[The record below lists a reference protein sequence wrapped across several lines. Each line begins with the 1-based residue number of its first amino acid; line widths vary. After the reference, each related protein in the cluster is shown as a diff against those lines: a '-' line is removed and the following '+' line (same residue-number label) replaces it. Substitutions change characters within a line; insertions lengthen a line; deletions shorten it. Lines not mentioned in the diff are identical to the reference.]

1 MTIQE
6 MKIGDHASVTKTVSE
21 TDVYLF
27 AGITGDLNP
36 AHTNEVAAS
45 KTMFKTRIAHGML
58 GAGFISAVLGMYLP
72 GPGTIY
78 MGQELKFTKPVHIG
92 DTVTA
97 TATVEEIILEKNRVI
112 LDTTVV
118 NQDGEVV
125 IKVKQLLCL
134 QRLDLAE
141 KLLRKIT

>member
-36 AHTNEVAAS
+36 ALTNEVAAS

-125 IKVKQLLCL
+125 IKGKATVMPPK
-134 QRLDLAE
+134 A
-141 KLLRKIT
+141 

>member
-58 GAGFISAVLGMYLP
+58 GACFISAVLGMYLP

-125 IKVKQLLCL
+125 IKGKATVMPPK
-134 QRLDLAE
+134 A
-141 KLLRKIT
+141 

>member
-45 KTMFKTRIAHGML
+45 KTMFKARIAHGML

-125 IKVKQLLCL
+125 IKGKATVMPPK
-134 QRLDLAE
+134 A
-141 KLLRKIT
+141 

>member
-1 MTIQE
+1 MPIQE

-125 IKVKQLLCL
+125 IKGKATVMPPK
-134 QRLDLAE
+134 A
-141 KLLRKIT
+141 

>member
-1 MTIQE
+1 MTMQE

-125 IKVKQLLCL
+125 IKGKATVMPPK
-134 QRLDLAE
+134 A
-141 KLLRKIT
+141 

>member
-78 MGQELKFTKPVHIG
+78 MGQELKFTKSVHIG

-118 NQDGEVV
+118 NQDGEIV
-125 IKVKQLLCL
+125 IKGKATVMPPK
-134 QRLDLAE
+134 A
-141 KLLRKIT
+141 

>member
-118 NQDGEVV
+118 IQDGEIV
-125 IKVKQLLCL
+125 IKGKATVMPPK
-134 QRLDLAE
+134 A
-141 KLLRKIT
+141 

>member
-58 GAGFISAVLGMYLP
+58 SAGFISAVLGMYLP

-118 NQDGEVV
+118 NQDGEIV
-125 IKVKQLLCL
+125 IKGKATVMPPK
-134 QRLDLAE
+134 A
-141 KLLRKIT
+141 

>member
-45 KTMFKTRIAHGML
+45 KTMFKTRIAHGIL

-125 IKVKQLLCL
+125 IKGKATVMPPK
-134 QRLDLAE
+134 A
-141 KLLRKIT
+141 

>member
-36 AHTNEVAAS
+36 AHTNELAAS
-45 KTMFKTRIAHGML
+45 KTMFKTRIAHGMM
-58 GAGFISAVLGMYLP
+58 GAGFIYAVLGMYLP

-125 IKVKQLLCL
+125 IKGKATVMPPK
-134 QRLDLAE
+134 A
-141 KLLRKIT
+141 

>member
-1 MTIQE
+1 ME
-6 MKIGDHASVTKTVSE
+6 IGDHASVTKTVSE

-118 NQDGEVV
+118 NQDGEIV
-125 IKVKQLLCL
+125 IKGKATVMPPK
-134 QRLDLAE
+134 A
-141 KLLRKIT
+141 

>member
-125 IKVKQLLCL
+125 IKGKATVMPPKV
-134 QRLDLAE
+134 
-141 KLLRKIT
+141 

>member
-78 MGQELKFTKPVHIG
+78 MGQEMKFTKPVHIG

-118 NQDGEVV
+118 NQDGEIV
-125 IKVKQLLCL
+125 IKGKATVMPPK
-134 QRLDLAE
+134 A
-141 KLLRKIT
+141 

>member
-36 AHTNEVAAS
+36 AHTNEVAA

-125 IKVKQLLCL
+125 IKGKATVMPPK
-134 QRLDLAE
+134 A
-141 KLLRKIT
+141 

>member
-45 KTMFKTRIAHGML
+45 KTMFKTRIAHCML

-118 NQDGEVV
+118 NQDGEIV
-125 IKVKQLLCL
+125 IKGKATVMPPK
-134 QRLDLAE
+134 A
-141 KLLRKIT
+141 

>member
-6 MKIGDHASVTKTVSE
+6 IKIGDHASVTKTVSE

-125 IKVKQLLCL
+125 IKGKATVMPPK
-134 QRLDLAE
+134 A
-141 KLLRKIT
+141 

>member
-36 AHTNEVAAS
+36 AHTNELAAS

-125 IKVKQLLCL
+125 IKGKATVMPPK
-134 QRLDLAE
+134 A
-141 KLLRKIT
+141 

>member
-58 GAGFISAVLGMYLP
+58 GAGLISAVLGMYLP

-125 IKVKQLLCL
+125 IKGKATVMPPK
-134 QRLDLAE
+134 A
-141 KLLRKIT
+141 

>member
-118 NQDGEVV
+118 NQDGEIV
-125 IKVKQLLCL
+125 IKGKVTVMPPK
-134 QRLDLAE
+134 A
-141 KLLRKIT
+141 

>member
-36 AHTNEVAAS
+36 AHTNEVADTY
-45 KTMFKTRIAHGML
+45 KIIKTRIEHGKL
-58 GAGFISAVLGMYLP
+58 GAVFISAVLGMYLP

-125 IKVKQLLCL
+125 IKGKATVMPPK
-134 QRLDLAE
+134 A
-141 KLLRKIT
+141 

>member
-36 AHTNEVAAS
+36 AHTNEVPAS

-97 TATVEEIILEKNRVI
+97 TATVEEIILDKNRVI

-125 IKVKQLLCL
+125 IKGKATVMPPK
-134 QRLDLAE
+134 A
-141 KLLRKIT
+141 

>member
-45 KTMFKTRIAHGML
+45 KTMFKTRLAHGML

-125 IKVKQLLCL
+125 IKGKATVMPPK
-134 QRLDLAE
+134 A
-141 KLLRKIT
+141 

>member
-58 GAGFISAVLGMYLP
+58 GAGFISAVLGMFLP

-125 IKVKQLLCL
+125 IKGKATVMPPK
-134 QRLDLAE
+134 A
-141 KLLRKIT
+141 